1 MKLNYQL
8 KNKNFFIVILII
20 ATLLILP
27 KWVLSYTFFDENII
41 LRIIHDASDAAYF
54 PIINSYSDLN
64 FSNSYS
70 EIITDLK
77 LISFPIIGLI
87 INSFFFKILGGFS
100 FIFLELVCTVIF
112 LWLFYNLFLELN
124 FSYLLSLAL
133 TIFLFILP
141 SILRDLRVLNID
153 PLTLLSYNF
162 EYFFTTRFPR
172 PAINH
177 LFFFAFVFFTIR
189 FYKDNKDSI
198 KNTFIITILI
208 GLTVNTFFYLFFIE
222 FFLLIIILYL
232 KLKNDLFKFLLNNL
246 KHFFYCLL
254 ILIFFLSVFQIQIF
268 LAEPDYVKRMGV
280 FTINFEQKKIL
291 FDYLF
296 SFIFGVKFLFLFSL
310 NTIFLFLSKNKYV
323 NYFYYLFIASILT
336 PIFSFAVLNKGV
348 DYYHFFNWIVI
359 SGFLFPLISIL
370 HYVETRFSKNIKFY
384 HYKSL
389 MFLMI
394 FSSLFYSNLNHY
406 FDFKF
411 KSNNEY
417 SKRHELS
424 EVTNFISQNQSLL
437 NKNLEILTLNYE
449 LSIWFLLNDYNN
461 FSIVPLSFW
470 TPKTDDMIE
479 TELISSMKFLGLD
492 NKNFNNLIKNKSELS
507 QAEVMK
513 NKFVYGYFGRKYL
526 ANSLVVFS
534 NDNSDFNNV
543 EKNFIKSNNLLM
555 SHQIIIPKSEI
566 NRLLNKFDNNKRII
580 NPDIVIIDNES
591 YQKIDKFENNNF
603 CLIFKNNKYKIFSN
617 KILNLNCL

>member
-8 KNKNFFIVILII
+8 KKKNFFIIILII

-87 INSFFFKILGGFS
+87 VNSFFFKILGGFS

-124 FSYLLSLAL
+124 FSYLLSLTL

-162 EYFFTTRFPR
+162 EYFFSTRFPR

-222 FFLLIIILYL
+222 IFLLIVISYL
-232 KLKNDLFKFLLNNL
+232 KLKNDLFKFLFNNL

-254 ILIFFLSVFQIQIF
+254 ILIFFLSAFQIQIF

-296 SFIFGVKFLFLFSL
+296 NFLFGVKFLFLFSL

-336 PIFSFAVLNKGV
+336 PIFFFAALNKGV

-507 QAEVMK
+507 QTEVMK

-534 NDNSDFNNV
+534 NDNSDYNNV

-566 NRLLNKFDNNKRII
+566 NRLLNKFDNNQRII
-580 NPDIVIIDNES
+580 NPDIVIIDNER
-591 YQKIDKFENNNF
+591 YKKIDKFENNNF
-603 CLIFKNNKYKIFSN
+603 CLIFKNNRFKIFSN